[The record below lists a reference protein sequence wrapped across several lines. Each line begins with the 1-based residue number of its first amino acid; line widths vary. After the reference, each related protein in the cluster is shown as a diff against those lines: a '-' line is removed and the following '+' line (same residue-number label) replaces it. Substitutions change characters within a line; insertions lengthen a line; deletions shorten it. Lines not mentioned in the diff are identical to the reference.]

1 MFLALVSVSTLHLQ
15 FIWFWALPMF
25 PLKDDLTT
33 SYIVEK
39 PCVTLELLELQGR
52 LREEDE
58 LNL

>member
-1 MFLALVSVSTLHLQ
+1 
-15 FIWFWALPMF
+15 MF

-39 PCVTLELLELQGR
+39 PCLTLELLELQGR